1 MGSQVAQTVPQRAA
15 NVFAFLKDLLKMRN
29 RPAATLTEL
38 ARKPN
43 HWVHHLDSTTTMDP
57 RLLFWTS
64 GGMVTPK
71 SLSVG
76 NNSLVDSS
84 NSVMVE
90 SRLNLLSVPKI
101 VVDAPPEPSPIF
113 GPWIDGDIQDPESE
127 INLIP
132 NFRSND
138 DDDNDEGQDFVSSDD
153 DAILPDVASHSEYE
167 LIQTDFLAWHA
178 KWQIWASETKKLAE
192 VKKLYQSLF
201 DTRSRIRDQD
211 QDWELVLG
219 IGRLRYAGPSV
230 SLDRHLF
237 TVQCDIDLD
246 EIRGTLTVRIDDNKV
261 FVAEDDWVIGISK
274 PELSDLKSAIEEINE
289 DDIFESDR
297 FKEILNRFANKY
309 LPGLATDS
317 NPRSSSEVN
326 SLKLA
331 PSLILRKKT
340 GQALVKVLEHL
351 EEVTIESGAVSLPM
365 LSILD
370 SSNRDLDSTSDWSAD
385 GAAVF
390 LDDEIYLPLSL
401 NENQKRALKLS
412 ESRTTTLIQG
422 PPGTGKTR
430 TIATMLTH
438 FLSKG
443 ERVLVTAA
451 TSQALRE
458 VSSQIP
464 KEMRDLVVS
473 NLGKGKS
480 SGDDLQKAVNSL
492 QAANENRSEL
502 TYGFDDFEKSSL
514 AELGNLHRKRSA
526 TFRQIIDIR
535 SLEVGEIELEGVVGT
550 PAHHAYSYLSQSKRL
565 GWFDEISD
573 NNANGVPFDS
583 GDAQNLKDNL
593 RAIWGDSTRIASD
606 PKLPDKSQLWTY
618 ENLSRLVRYQAVL
631 ENFKSQSSVTL
642 DIAKEI
648 ITTLELASQGITV
661 LSKTLIPWVTAQTES
676 LLLGVSN
683 PMELERLKQAEE
695 SASRAIGFIEQ
706 AGGLNEITCG
716 PTNINW
722 LPVLESLKEQIKQRG
737 DLELNSSGQPKAGI
751 FRNSIVKKSKETL
764 AEVKIL
770 GRFPNNEISIDRIIS
785 LVKTDLEIQNLTTI
799 LSIHESDLPTSRV
812 ASVFW
817 LNEIQIRIASIREIH
832 QLMAQVK
839 VKQEKALNNLGY
851 FLGSPEELSRTI
863 DACQVVV
870 AKADVKELESQTRS
884 HIEQVKFRFKGE
896 IPIHVQGYLQA
907 IEKRDLVSFDIAVEE
922 MSKYVE
928 AQQRVIALRGT
939 VQKIFH
945 PDIKL
950 TELFWKWIDES
961 PDAVEEAEICDIID
975 QLIDAFRWKRV
986 RDGLSRQVSGNYDFL
1001 FSRLKTLEVDIE
1013 LRVRE
1018 LSRRRAWKKALDRIG
1033 SETLEYMSRYA
1044 VESKKLGAGTG
1055 MSATRRRRD
1064 IRAYLDKCTDAI
1076 PAWIMP
1082 ISRIAESFNPQLE
1095 MFDVVIVDEASQ
1107 AGIDALFLLALG
1119 KRVVVVG
1126 DHKQVSPDSMYMKL
1140 DDLRE
1145 IVTRHLSGDP
1155 REANWSNTDFSLFDE
1170 CKSVFGAPLTLTE
1183 HRRCVPAIIGFS
1195 NEIAYIPDGIRLIPV
1210 RQTGAQSLQPIKTVF
1225 ISDGYVRGST
1235 SAITNPPEAEKIV
1248 EIIGQMIDDEAYKGL
1263 TIGVITLQGTEQ
1275 QNLIRNLLL
1284 DHIDTQEIEKREIR
1298 VGNASSFQGSERDV
1312 ILLSMVMAPNKKFT
1326 AQTKENMIQRY
1337 NVAMSRAKDQVVLV
1351 HSLRMSDIKNE
1362 NDLRWRLLSY
1372 CLAIEEG
1379 RGAIHSASRILVSED
1394 TPVAPF
1400 DSLFEQRVYNRI
1412 IERGYSV
1419 ISQYE
1424 PNIDGHSYR
1433 IDLVVVGPYGMLA
1446 VECDGDFWHGPEEY
1460 ERDLRRQQILES
1472 CNWKFFRI
1480 QESEFYNNPESLLEL
1495 WPMLEAL
1502 GVSTDKPESVQKQIP
1517 AVVEVINY
1525 EEIDAD
1531 TIDDFESE
1539 EANDDRDLSEGT
1551 TEDDFSKDRAVPI
1564 STLLAGPV
1572 TLKNDLVDSF
1582 KPLLPEEIQDGL
1594 RVREFSKQLAPEF
1607 FWLKSYIG
1615 WDREDV
1621 SALTHVAR
1629 GSNRTR
1635 TELRE
1640 IVRVEGP
1647 ILGSY
1652 LMRRH
1657 YKATGGSSLSS
1668 SNEKLYIRQLEY
1680 AVTLGE
1686 LLAEDRTLGT
1696 SIATATFRLPDQQ
1709 PVQTRIR
1716 GARDLYDMPPREIA
1730 YIIRNVIKAKPGLDI
1745 TGDRESVYR
1754 QVLQLMDFTKLTK
1767 KSEEFLDKILAEYM
1781 REITS

>member
-1 MGSQVAQTVPQRAA
+1 MSSQLDRTVPQRAA
-15 NVFAFLKDLLKMRN
+15 SVFAFLKDLLKMRN
-29 RPAATLTEL
+29 RPASTLTEL
-38 ARKPN
+38 GRKPN

-57 RLLFWTS
+57 RLKFWTS
-64 GGMVTPK
+64 DGMVTPG
-71 SLSVG
+71 SLSNG
-76 NNSLVDSS
+76 NQSLVDPA
-84 NSVMVE
+84 NSERVE
-90 SRLNLLSVPKI
+90 SRSNLLSVPKI
-101 VVDAPPEPSPIF
+101 VVNSPPEPSSNF
-113 GPWIDGDIQDPESE
+113 GPWIDGDIQDPDSE
-127 INLIP
+127 IYLIP
-132 NFRSND
+132 NHRSID
-138 DDDNDEGQDFVSSDD
+138 DEGLDFISSDD
-153 DAILPDVASHSEYE
+153 DAVLPDVVVQSEYAR
-167 LIQTDFLAWHA
+167 IQTDFLAWYA

-219 IGRLRYAGPSV
+219 IGRLRFAGPTV

-246 EIRGTLTVRIDDNKV
+246 EILGTLTVRIDDNKV

-274 PELSDLKSAIEEINE
+274 PELSELKSTIEEINE
-289 DDIFESDR
+289 DDRFENIR
-297 FKEILNRFANKY
+297 FKEILNRFANNY

-317 NPRSSSEVN
+317 NPRSASEAN

-351 EEVTIESGAVSLPM
+351 EEVTIETGAVSLPM

-370 SSNRDLDSTSDWSAD
+370 SSNRDLDPNSEWSAD

-514 AELGNLHRKRSA
+514 LELGNLHRKRSE

-550 PAHHAYSYLSQSKRL
+550 PAHHAYSYLSQFERL
-565 GWFDEISD
+565 QWFDEITD
-573 NNANGVPFDS
+573 NDAKGVPFDS
-583 GDAQNLKDNL
+583 GDAQNLKDSL
-593 RAIWGDSTRIASD
+593 RAIWGDSTRVPSD

-618 ENLSRLVRYQAVL
+618 EKLSKLVRYQVAL
-631 ENFKSQSSVTL
+631 ENFKSYSPINL
-642 DIAKEI
+642 DVANEI
-648 ITTLELASQGITV
+648 MTTLELASQRI
-661 LSKTLIPWVTAQTES
+661 SIFSRTLIPWVTSQTES

-683 PMELERLKQAEE
+683 PVELERLKQAEE
-695 SASRAIGFIEQ
+695 SASKVIMWIEQ
-706 AGGLNEITCG
+706 AGVLNEISCG
-716 PTNINW
+716 PTSIDW

-751 FRNSIVKKSKETL
+751 FRNSIVKKSKEFL
-764 AEVKIL
+764 ADVKIL

-785 LVKTDLEIQNLTTI
+785 LVKADLEMQNLTTI
-799 LSIHESDLPTSRV
+799 LAIQENDVPASRV
-812 ASVFW
+812 SSIFW
-817 LNEIQIRIASIREIH
+817 LNEIQSGISSIRETH
-832 QLMAQVK
+832 QLMARVK
-839 VKQEKALNNLGY
+839 VKQEKVLNDLGY
-851 FLGSPEELSRTI
+851 FLGNSDELTRVI
-863 DACQVVV
+863 DACQVVL
-870 AKADVKELESQTRS
+870 AKADVKEIESETRS
-884 HIEQVKFRFKGE
+884 HIEQVRFRFKGE
-896 IPIHVQGYLQA
+896 MPIHVQSYLQA
-907 IEKRDLVSFDIAVEE
+907 IENRDLVGFDHALDEIL
-922 MSKYVE
+922 KYVE
-928 AQQRVIALRGT
+928 AQQRVISLREKA
-939 VQKIFH
+939 QRAFH
-945 PDIKL
+945 PDFKL
-950 TELFWKWIDES
+950 TEVFWRWIDES
-961 PDAVEEAEICDIID
+961 PDVIRETEICDTID
-975 QLIDAFRWKRV
+975 QMIDAFRWKRV
-986 RDGLSRQVSGNYDFL
+986 RDGLTQQVSGNYDYL
-1001 FSRLKTLEVDIE
+1001 FARIKTLEADIE
-1013 LRVRE
+1013 LLVRE

-1107 AGIDALFLLALG
+1107 AGVDALFLLALG

-1155 REANWSNTDFSLFDE
+1155 REANWSNADFSLFDE

-1210 RQTGAQSLQPIKTVF
+1210 RQTGAKSLQPIKTVF
-1225 ISDGYVRGST
+1225 VSDGYVRGST

-1248 EIIGQMIDDEAYKGL
+1248 EIIGQMIGDDAYKGL

-1275 QNLIRNLLL
+1275 QNLIRNLML
-1284 DHIDTQEIEKREIR
+1284 DQIDTKEIEKREIR

-1312 ILLSMVMAPNKKFT
+1312 ILLSMVMAPNKNFT

-1351 HSLRMSDIKNE
+1351 HSIRMSDIKNE

-1379 RGAIHSASRILVSED
+1379 RGELHSASRILVSED

-1400 DSLFEQRVYNRI
+1400 DSLFEQRVFNRI

-1460 ERDLRRQQILES
+1460 ERDLRRQQVLES

-1480 QESEFYNNPESLLEL
+1480 QESEFYNNPESLAEL

-1502 GVSTDKPESVQKQIP
+1502 GVSAGKSKSVQNQAK
-1517 AVVEVINY
+1517 AVAKVIDL
-1525 EEIDAD
+1525 EEIDDD
-1531 TIDDFESE
+1531 TIDDCEEE
-1539 EANDDRDLSEGT
+1539 EAVESRDLSGET
-1551 TEDDFSKDRAVPI
+1551 AEKDFSNREFDSPPIVFSDFVP
-1564 STLLAGPV
+1564 S
-1572 TLKNDLVDSF
+1572 KNDLVANF
-1582 KPLLPEEIQDGL
+1582 RPLLPEEIQDGL
-1594 RVREFSKQLAPEF
+1594 RIREFPKPLAPEF

-1615 WDREDV
+1615 WDREDL
-1621 SALTHVAR
+1621 SALTHVAKA
-1629 GSNRTR
+1629 SNRTR

-1668 SNEKLYIRQLEY
+1668 SNEKLYLRQLEH
-1680 AVTLGE
+1680 AVNLGE
-1686 LLAEDRTLGT
+1686 LLAEDRTAGT

-1709 PVQTRIR
+1709 PVDTRIR
-1716 GARDLYDMPPREIA
+1716 GPRDLYDMPPREIA
-1730 YIIRNVIKAKPGLDI
+1730 YIVRNVIRTKPSLDI
-1745 TGDRESVYR
+1745 NGDRESVYR

-1767 KSEEFLDKILAEYM
+1767 KSEEFLEKILTEYM

>member
-1 MGSQVAQTVPQRAA
+1 MNSQVVQTVPQRAA

-29 RPAATLTEL
+29 RPAATLTDL

-64 GGMVTPK
+64 DGMAAASSRSGG
-71 SLSVG
+71 SHD
-76 NNSLVDSS
+76 LVDPS
-84 NSVMVE
+84 NSGLVE

-101 VVDAPPEPSPIF
+101 VVAAPPEPSAIF
-113 GPWIDGDIQDPESE
+113 GPWIDGDIRDPESE

-132 NFRSND
+132 NHRSID
-138 DDDNDEGQDFVSSDD
+138 DEGQDFVSSDD
-153 DAILPDVASHSEYE
+153 DAILPDIASQSEYE
-167 LIQTDFLAWHA
+167 IIQASFLSWYAT
-178 KWQIWASETKKLAE
+178 WQIWAFETKKLAV

-211 QDWELVLG
+211 QDWEFVLG
-219 IGRLRYAGPSV
+219 IGRLKFEGPSV

-246 EIRGTLTVRIDDNKV
+246 EILGTLTVRIDDSKA
-261 FVAEDDWVIGISK
+261 FVAEDDWVIGIPK
-274 PELSDLKSAIEEINE
+274 PELSELKSAIEEINQ
-289 DDIFESDR
+289 DDRFENVR

-317 NPRSSSEVN
+317 NQNSSSEVN

-351 EEVTIESGAVSLPM
+351 EEVTIETGAVSLPM

-370 SSNRDLDSTSDWSAD
+370 ASNRDLDSTSGWSDD

-464 KEMRDLVVS
+464 MEMRDLVVS

-492 QAANENRSEL
+492 QAANENRSVL
-502 TYGFDDFEKSSL
+502 THGFDDFEKSAL
-514 AELGNLHRKRSA
+514 VELGNLHRKRSE
-526 TFRQIIDIR
+526 TFRGIVDIR
-535 SLEVGEIELEGVVGT
+535 SREVGEIELEGVVGS

-565 GWFDEISD
+565 EWFNEISD
-573 NNANGVPFDS
+573 DKANGIPFDS
-583 GDAQNLKDNL
+583 GDAKNLKDNL
-593 RAIWGDSTRIASD
+593 RAIWGDSTRAVSD

-618 ENLSRLVRYQAVL
+618 EKLSRLVRYQAVL
-631 ENFKSQSSVTL
+631 ENFKSQSPVAL
-642 DIAKEI
+642 DTANDIIA
-648 ITTLELASQGITV
+648 TLEMASEKINTLQ
-661 LSKTLIPWVTAQTES
+661 KTLISWVTPQTES
-676 LLLGVSN
+676 LLLGISN
-683 PMELERLKQAEE
+683 PIELERLKQAEE
-695 SASRAIGFIEQ
+695 SASRAIGCIEQ
-706 AGGLNEITCG
+706 AGSLSEIACG
-716 PTNINW
+716 STNVSW

-737 DLELNSSGQPKAGI
+737 DLELDSSGQPKSGI
-751 FRNSIVKKSKETL
+751 FRNSIVKKSKEILTG
-764 AEVKIL
+764 VKIL

-785 LVKTDLEIQNLTTI
+785 LVKTDMEIQNLTTI
-799 LSIHESDLPTSRV
+799 LAIHENDLPSSRV
-812 ASVFW
+812 ASTFW
-817 LNEIQIRIASIREIH
+817 LNEIQSQISSLRDAH
-832 QLMAQVK
+832 HLMAQVRA
-839 VKQEKALNNLGY
+839 KQEKTLNNLGY
-851 FLGSPEELSRTI
+851 FLGSTEELSRTI
-863 DACQVVV
+863 DACQVVI

-896 IPIHVQGYLQA
+896 IPIYVQSYLHA
-907 IEKRDLVSFDIAVEE
+907 IENRDLVGFENALEGIT
-922 MSKYVE
+922 KHVE
-928 AQQRVIALRGT
+928 AQQRVISLRES

-945 PDIKL
+945 PDMKL
-950 TELFWKWIDES
+950 TEVFWEWIDGS
-961 PDAVEEAEICDIID
+961 PEAREETEICDTID

-986 RDGLSRQVSGNYDFL
+986 RDGLSRKVSGNYDFL
-1001 FSRLKTLEVDIE
+1001 FARLKALEVDIE
-1013 LRVRE
+1013 LLVRE

-1033 SETLEYMSRYA
+1033 NETLEYMSRYA

-1126 DHKQVSPDSMYMKL
+1126 DHKQVSPDSMYTKI

-1145 IVTRHLSGDP
+1145 IVTRHLAGDP
-1155 REANWSNTDFSLFDE
+1155 REANWSNADFSLFDE

-1210 RQTGAQSLQPIKTVF
+1210 RQTGAQSLQPIRTEF
-1225 ISDGYVRGST
+1225 IADGYVRGSA

-1326 AQTKENMIQRY
+1326 AQTKESMIQRY

-1351 HSLRMSDIKNE
+1351 HSLRMTDIKNE
-1362 NDLRWRLLSY
+1362 VDLRSRLLSY

-1379 RGAIHSASRILVSED
+1379 RGALHSASRILVAED

-1412 IERGYSV
+1412 VERGYSV
-1419 ISQYE
+1419 IPQYE

-1460 ERDLRRQQILES
+1460 DRDLRRQQVLES

-1480 QESEFYNNPESLLEL
+1480 QESEFYNNHDSLIEL

-1502 GVSTDKPESVQKQIP
+1502 GVSTGKPGSAQNQSP
-1517 AVVEVINY
+1517 AVPEAIKS
-1525 EEIDAD
+1525 EETDVD
-1531 TIDDFESE
+1531 TIDDVE
-1539 EANDDRDLSEGT
+1539 EEEVVEDQDLHEVITEQDFGLSEAVSIPT
-1551 TEDDFSKDRAVPI
+1551 ISAVP
-1564 STLLAGPV
+1564 STLINGSID
-1572 TLKNDLVDSF
+1572 NF
-1582 KPLLPEEIQDGL
+1582 KPLLPEEKQAGL
-1594 RVREFSKQLAPEF
+1594 RVREFPKLLAPEF
-1607 FWLKSYIG
+1607 FWLNSYRG

-1668 SNEKLYIRQLEY
+1668 SNERLYVRQLEY
-1680 AVTLGE
+1680 SVTLGE
-1686 LLAEDRTLGT
+1686 LLAEDRTAGS

-1709 PVQTRIR
+1709 PVDTRIR
-1716 GARDLYDMPPREIA
+1716 GPRDLYDMPPREIA
-1730 YIIRNVIKAKPGLDI
+1730 HIVRNVIKTKSNLDI
-1745 TGDRESVYR
+1745 IVDRESVYR

-1767 KSEEFLDKILAEYM
+1767 KSEEFLDKILAEYAG
-1781 REITS
+1781 EIST